1 MDNETYRAV
10 ELFSD
15 IASNVLKPRERMLV
29 ADWAD
34 NYRILTQG
42 SSAEPGKWNTSRA
55 EYQREIMNVVN
66 DPDVVN
72 VAIKSSAQ
80 IGKTEIVL
88 NIIGYYM
95 EYEPSTILAVNP
107 TIEMSQAFSKDRL
120 APMISSTPVLRDK
133 VQAPRSKDSDNTILH
148 KSFPGGHITMAGANS
163 PASLA
168 SRPIRIVLMDE
179 IDRYPLSA
187 GSEGSPIKLAE
198 KRANTFWNK
207 KLIKVSTPT
216 TTSASEIEKEFRK
229 GSMEEWSVQ
238 CPSCKNFQP
247 YNFERINFSNIK
259 MACEHCKKEYSQQEW
274 AEQPHEW
281 IAEHP
286 ERETYRSFHLNALAS
301 PWVKWESVVEE
312 FQEANEEYKKYGSTE
327 KLKTFKN
334 TTLGET
340 WEERGAGADEI
351 ELYHRREEYE
361 AELPDGVIILTAGI
375 DTQDDR
381 LEVEVVGWGID
392 YESWGIRKF
401 ALHKDPSL
409 DSTWDELGEYIKST
423 TFRFK
428 SANELNIAA
437 ACVDTGGHHT
447 NQVYKF
453 IRKCEKLH
461 IPVYGIKGYANTP
474 GIPLVYKRTKVEI
487 KNAAGMSI
495 DNTHIMILGV
505 DSGKED
511 IVAWLNVENPGPRYC
526 HFPNDDKRG
535 YDEIY
540 FKGLT
545 AEEKVQRMVKGRMKI
560 QWVKKSGVKN
570 EPFDIRIYAYAA
582 VEMISPNWTLLAEKI
597 GNGINYMQKQPTTQK
612 KKRGAGRKGI
622 EVY

>member
-1 MDNETYRAV
+1 MNRTV
-10 ELFSD
+10 ELFRS
-15 IASNVLKPRERMLV
+15 IASDVLRPRPKMLV
-29 ADWAD
+29 SDWAD
-34 NYRILTQG
+34 TYRVLVQG
-42 SSAEPGKWNTSRA
+42 SSAEPGRWNTSRA

-88 NIIGYYM
+88 NVIGYYM
-95 EYEPSTILAVNP
+95 EYEPSPILVLQP
-107 TIEMSQAFSKDRL
+107 TIEMAQTFSKDRL
-120 APMISSTPVLRDK
+120 APMIQATKILRDK
-133 VQAPRSKDSDNTILH
+133 VQAPRAKDSDNTILH
-148 KSFPGGHITMAGANS
+148 KSFPGGHVTMAGANS

-216 TTSASEIEKEFRK
+216 IASTSEIEKEFKK

-238 CPSCKNFQP
+238 CPCCGEYTA
-247 YNFERINFSNIK
+247 YNFRRLNSADMK
-259 MACEHCKKEYSQQEW
+259 MFCEHCESAYSQQEW
-274 AEQPHEW
+274 AEQSHKW
-281 IAEHP
+281 VAEHP
-286 ERETYRSFHLNALAS
+286 ERKKFRSFHLNAMAS
-301 PWVKWESVVEE
+301 PWVKWESIVAE
-312 FQEANEEYKKYGSTE
+312 FQEANDEYKKYGSTE
-327 KLKTFKN
+327 KLKTFVN
-334 TTLGET
+334 TVLGEV
-340 WEERGAGADEI
+340 WEERGEGADES
-351 ELYHRREEYE
+351 ELYLRREEYE
-361 AELPDGVIILTAGI
+361 AEVPDGTIILTAGI

-381 LEVEVVGWGID
+381 LEVEVVGWGQD

-401 ALHKDPSL
+401 ALHKDPAL
-409 DSTWDELGEYIKST
+409 ESTWDELGEYIKAT
-423 TFRFK
+423 TFKFK
-428 SANELNIAA
+428 SGNELNIAA

-453 IRKCEKLH
+453 IRKCEKAH

-474 GIPLVYKRTKVEI
+474 GIPLIYKRTKVEI
-487 KNAAGMSI
+487 KNAYGKVI
-495 DNTHIMILGV
+495 DSTHIMILGV

-511 IVAWLNVENPGPRYC
+511 IVAWLNVENPGPRFC
-526 HFPNDDKRG
+526 HFPADDKRG
-535 YDEIY
+535 YDETY

-545 AEEKVQRMVKGRMKI
+545 SEEKVQRIVKGRMKI
-560 QWVKKSGVKN
+560 QWVKKPGVRN

-582 VEMISPNWTLLAEKI
+582 VEMISPNWSLLAEKV
-597 GNGINYMQKQPTTQK
+597 GNGINYMKKQTNTP
-612 KKRGAGRKGI
+612 KKRRGAPKKGI